1 MTPYEIREAESIKK
15 SASFA
20 QHYKTPEV
28 QILQNKNKNL
38 LAQMSQQRWRQN
50 NSRLHFLGLKYPC
63 VGW

>member
-1 MTPYEIREAESIKK
+1 MTPYEIREAESVKK

-38 LAQMSQQRWRQN
+38 LA
-50 NSRLHFLGLKYPC
+50 
-63 VGW
+63 